1 MNARIIRSLSLL
13 FLCLF
18 IFRGVQAQLGKIT
31 IDLEKDKP
39 KKFESQTLRSE
50 KTGNKKF
57 TVPRK
62 FVQNTVSHYNYFYN
76 ANSKIKEVIERARMA
91 GKDDYTRLLPFY
103 SYSLDNTAAQKSDL
117 DSVIYK
123 ATAGILIHDLRT
135 NWVDNFYL
143 LIGEAYYLRK
153 DFDSAAMTFQFINY
167 NLYPHKKKD
176 DDQLIVGS
184 NEYGPNSAISISSKE
199 SRKLTDKVFTRPP
212 SRNDAFIW
220 RIRTLIDMNELS
232 DAAGLINT
240 LQNDPDFPGRLKP
253 ALEEVTAYWFFSQQ
267 MYDSSLAHLKNSM
280 PTTLDEEDQ
289 ARREFLMA
297 QLYEQTNKPD
307 DASAY
312 YDKAMHH
319 TANPLMDIYANL
331 NKATMLRSHDPAE
344 IDKSIANLLQMAKKD
359 RFEDYR
365 DLIYYSAAKI
375 ALIKPDTSAAV
386 ALFKKS
392 THYST
397 IDNIETKDKA
407 FLALA
412 DISYKQKKY
421 QDAYA
426 FYDSLQ
432 LSDTAL
438 HNVAD
443 IQKKKAALAVIVGYL
458 NVIDREDSL
467 QAIAAMSPA
476 DREAFLKKLSK
487 RLQKEYGLKN
497 DTASNFSL
505 QDRYNSR
512 YASTDQFGN
521 TTSTNGEWYFYNT
534 TLKAQGYNDFK
545 RIWGK
550 RENVDN
556 WRRSAAAASSVAAN
570 SFGNPDEAD
579 TTVKATD
586 NTQALTPADVNNFL
600 PPVIPEQKDLSVKGL
615 LENVPLTKEKMDESN
630 TKVSKSLFELG
641 KNYQT
646 KLEDY
651 SAAIDVYEKSL
662 KRFPDSLY
670 AGELYLNLSFCY
682 RKLGDNEK
690 ADYYKNLLVNK
701 FAKSRFTQLA
711 LHPEA
716 MEPSKKDPAATKRYE
731 DIYNLFIEG
740 NFEKA
745 VEEKKKADSI
755 YGANYWSPQLLYIQS
770 VYYIKKRED
779 STAISILQQIINQYP
794 ASPLKSKAVTMI
806 DVLKR
811 RKQIEAYLTNL
822 KIQREKEDT
831 EIVVYDD
838 PHLIKHM
845 VDTTARAQQVTQDHT
860 RIIAQKVY
868 VDSSKKAPP
877 PVSNGTFMIDPLSP
891 QNVMMVLTK
900 VDPVYIS
907 EAKNAMARY
916 SEENFYSQ
924 QITVTKD
931 TLDKDRQLIVFS
943 QFPTADDAIKFVNR
957 LKHDAPS
964 EISWLPP
971 AKYAFYIISGP
982 NLDLLKQNKNL
993 QSYLDLLNKK
1003 YPGKF

>member
-1 MNARIIRSLSLL
+1 MNSRIIRSLLLL
-13 FLCLF
+13 FICAFLF
-18 IFRGVQAQLGKIT
+18 RDVHAQLGKIT
-31 IDLEKDKP
+31 IDLNKDKP
-39 KKFESQTLRSE
+39 KKFENQTLRSE

-62 FVQNTVSHYNYFYN
+62 FIQNTTSHYNYFYN
-76 ANSKIKEVIERARMA
+76 ANNKIREVIERARMA
-91 GKDDYTRLLPFY
+91 SKDDYTKLLPFY
-103 SYSLDNTAAQKSDL
+103 SYSLDNTAAQKNDL
-117 DSVIYK
+117 DSVISK
-123 ATAGILIHDLRT
+123 ATTGILIHDLRT

-184 NEYGPNSAISISSKE
+184 NEYGPNSAISVSSKE
-199 SRKLTDKVFTRPP
+199 SPKLTDKIFTRPP
-212 SRNDAFIW
+212 SRNDALVW
-220 RIRTLIDMNELS
+220 RVRTLIDMNEMS

-240 LQNDPDFPGRLKP
+240 LQNDPNFPDRLK
-253 ALEEVTAYWFFSQQ
+253 ASLEEVTAYWFFNQQ
-267 MYDSSLAHLKNSM
+267 MYDSTLAHLKNSM
-280 PTTLDEEDQ
+280 PATLDEEDE

-297 QLYEQTNKPD
+297 QLYEQTNQLD
-307 DASAY
+307 DASTY
-312 YDKAMHH
+312 YDKAMHQ
-319 TANPLMDIYANL
+319 TTDPLMDIYANL

-344 IDKSIANLLQMAKKD
+344 IDKSIANLVQMARKD
-359 RFEDYR
+359 KNEDYR

-375 ALIKPDTSAAV
+375 ALIKPDTSSAV
-386 ALFKKS
+386 VFLKKS

-397 IDNIETKDKA
+397 PDNIETKNKA
-407 FLALA
+407 FLALG
-412 DISYKQKKY
+412 DISYKQKNY

-432 LSDTAL
+432 LSDTSL

-443 IQKKKAALAVIVGYL
+443 IQKRKAALAVIVSYL
-458 NVIDREDSL
+458 KVIEREDSL

-476 DREAFLKKLSK
+476 DREIFLKKLSK
-487 RLQKEYGLKN
+487 KLQKEYGSKN
-497 DTASNFSL
+497 DTISNFVL
-505 QDRYNSR
+505 QDRFNGR
-512 YASTDQFGN
+512 DVSTDQFGQ
-521 TTSTNGEWYFYNT
+521 TTSKSGEWYFYNT
-534 TLKAQGYNDFK
+534 SLKAQGYNDFK

-550 RENVDN
+550 RQNTDN
-556 WRRSAAAASSVAAN
+556 WQRSAAIAGYAAAN

-579 TTVKATD
+579 TTAKATD
-586 NTQALTPADVNNFL
+586 SSTAKTPADVNNFL
-600 PPVIPEQKDLSVKGL
+600 PPAIPEQKDLSVKGL
-615 LENVPLTKEKMDESN
+615 LENVPLTKDKMAESN
-630 TKVSKSLFELG
+630 TKVARSLFELG

-651 SAAIDVYEKSL
+651 AAAIDAYEKSL

-682 RKLGDNEK
+682 RKIGDNER

-701 FAKSRFTQLA
+701 FAKSKYTQLA

-731 DIYNLFIEG
+731 DIYTLFIEG
-740 NFEKA
+740 DFEKA
-745 VEEKKKADSI
+745 VAEKKRADSI

-779 STAISILQQIINQYP
+779 STAISILQQIVSQYP
-794 ASPLKSKAVTMI
+794 NSPLKPKAVTMI

-831 EIVVYDD
+831 DIVVYDD
-838 PHLIKHM
+838 PHIIKRM
-845 VDTTARAQQVTQDHT
+845 VDTTARKENMNQD
-860 RIIAQKVY
+860 RSKIVVQKVY
-868 VDSSKKAPP
+868 LDSLKKAPP
-877 PVSNGTFMIDPLSP
+877 PVSNGTFTIDPLSP

-907 EAKNAMARY
+907 EAKNAMTNY
-916 SEENFYSQ
+916 SEENFYAKH
-924 QITVTKD
+924 ITVTKD
-931 TLDKDRQLIVFS
+931 TLDKDRQLIIFS
-943 QFPTADDAIKFVNR
+943 EFPTADDAIKFITR

-971 AKYAFYIISGP
+971 AKYTLYIISGA
-982 NLDLLKQNKNL
+982 NLDLLRQNKNL
-993 QSYLDLLNKK
+993 QNYLDLLNKK